1 MIMKSKT
8 LAWLLLLS
16 VPLAILFSGCG
27 HSHRNRGTE
36 GGPRG
41 QITISGAFALYP
53 MTVKWAEEFQ
63 KLYPGIQIDISAG
76 GAGKGMADALS
87 EMVDLGMFSR
97 EVTPQEQ
104 EKGAWWI
111 ALTKDAVLP
120 TIHAGNPFLDEL
132 KQTGV
137 TRDRLMQLYVTGE
150 ITTWEELLGRKPFTK
165 VTLFTRSDAC
175 GAASMWAAY
184 LGVNQED
191 LKGLG
196 VFGDPGIADAVKNDP
211 LGLGYNNV
219 AYVYDITS
227 RDKYD
232 QMEVLP
238 LDLNEDGRIS
248 HEEQFYGSLDRVVKA
263 IKEGV
268 YPAPPA
274 RELYFVAHGKPE
286 KEEVVLFIQWILTS
300 GQQYLKDAGYV
311 QLSGERI
318 QEELSKLEP

>member
-1 MIMKSKT
+1 MKRILSF
-8 LAWLLLLS
+8 LLTGIFL
-16 VPLAILFSGCG
+16 IGCG
-27 HSHRNRGTE
+27 SCGTRNRAADGE
-36 GGPRG
+36 IRG
-41 QITISGAFALYP
+41 RITISGAFALYP
-53 MTVKWAEEFQ
+53 MTVKWAEEFR
-63 KLYPGIQIDISAG
+63 KSYPGIQVDISAG

-97 EVTPQEQ
+97 EVTPQEL
-104 EKGAWWI
+104 EKGAWYI

-132 KQTGV
+132 REKGV
-137 TRDRLMQLYVTGE
+137 TRDQLVRLYVTGE
-150 ITTWEELLGRKPFTK
+150 TSTWEELLGRDPATK

-196 VFGDPGIADAVKNDP
+196 VFGDPGIADAVKNDR

-219 AYVYDITS
+219 AYVYDINS
-227 RDKYD
+227 RDKYTG
-232 QMEVLP
+232 MEVLP
-238 LDLNEDGRIS
+238 LDLNGDGKVS
-248 HEEQFYGSLDRVVKA
+248 PEEQFYGSLDQIVNA
-263 IKEGV
+263 IKEGM

-286 KEEVVLFIQWILTS
+286 KEEVVLFIRWILTN
-300 GQQYLKDAGYV
+300 GQEFLSEAGYV
-311 QLSGERI
+311 QLSPERI
-318 QEELSKLEP
+318 EEELSKIKQ

>member
-1 MIMKSKT
+1 MKRILSF
-8 LAWLLLLS
+8 LLTGIFLM
-16 VPLAILFSGCG
+16 GCG
-27 HSHRNRGTE
+27 SCGTRNRAADGE
-36 GGPRG
+36 IRG
-41 QITISGAFALYP
+41 RITISGAFALYP
-53 MTVKWAEEFQ
+53 MTVKWAEEFR
-63 KLYPGIQIDISAG
+63 KSYPGIQVDISAG

-97 EVTPQEQ
+97 EVTPQEL
-104 EKGAWWI
+104 EKGAWYI

-132 KQTGV
+132 KGKGV
-137 TRDRLMQLYVTGE
+137 TRDQLVRLYVTGE
-150 ITTWEELLGRKPFTK
+150 TSTWEELLGRDPGTK

-196 VFGDPGIADAVKNDP
+196 VFGDPGIADAVKNDR

-219 AYVYDITS
+219 AYVYDINS
-227 RDKYD
+227 RDKYTG
-232 QMEVLP
+232 MEVLP
-238 LDLNEDGRIS
+238 LDLNGDGKVS
-248 HEEQFYGSLDRVVKA
+248 PEEQFYGSLDQIVNA
-263 IKEGV
+263 IKEGM

-286 KEEVVLFIQWILTS
+286 KEEVVLFIRWILTN
-300 GQQYLKDAGYV
+300 GQEFLSEAGYV
-311 QLSGERI
+311 QLSPERI
-318 QEELSKLEP
+318 EEELSKIKQ

>member
-1 MIMKSKT
+1 MKRILSF
-8 LAWLLLLS
+8 LLTGIFL
-16 VPLAILFSGCG
+16 IGCG
-27 HSHRNRGTE
+27 SCGTRNRAADGE
-36 GGPRG
+36 IRG
-41 QITISGAFALYP
+41 RITISGAFALYP
-53 MTVKWAEEFQ
+53 MTVKWAEEFR
-63 KLYPGIQIDISAG
+63 KSYPGIQVDISAG

-97 EVTPQEQ
+97 EVTPQEL
-104 EKGAWWI
+104 EKGAWYI

-132 KQTGV
+132 KGKGV
-137 TRDRLMQLYVTGE
+137 TRDQLVRLYVTGE
-150 ITTWEELLGRKPFTK
+150 TSTWEELLGRGPATK

-196 VFGDPGIADAVKNDP
+196 VFGDPGIADAVKNDR

-219 AYVYDITS
+219 AYVYDINS
-227 RDKYD
+227 RDKYTG
-232 QMEVLP
+232 MEVLP
-238 LDLNEDGRIS
+238 LDLNGDGKVS
-248 HEEQFYGSLDRVVKA
+248 PEEQFYGSLDQIVNA
-263 IKEGV
+263 IKEGM

-286 KEEVVLFIQWILTS
+286 KEEVVLFIRWILTN
-300 GQQYLKDAGYV
+300 GQEFLSEAGYV
-311 QLSGERI
+311 QLSPERI
-318 QEELSKLEP
+318 EEELSKIKQ